1 MGLDRPYLGNPI
13 FMGLSHI
20 YGIIVDPHRSGFKL
34 PSIPMR
40 IVWVVPLD
48 QKKLGVKR
56 RPMRTGIKVDD
67 DDLPILESEN
77 NP

>member
-1 MGLDRPYLGNPI
+1 
-13 FMGLSHI
+13 MGLSHI